1 MKKRKSL
8 LRSDSFQT
16 LLTSL
21 LCIIL
26 GVAIGYVVLL
36 IINPAGAWKSMSA
49 LLKNFFHYPA
59 GKLRM
64 KYFGQTLVRTA
75 PLLMCALS
83 ILFAYKVG
91 MFNIGAAGQYVAGA
105 CVGLYAAIACCWLLL
120 PARSSV
126 PFPVRCV
133 PTAMST
139 LSSPAS
145 CSTGSP
151 CI

>member
-64 KYFGQTLVRTA
+64 TVPSAFFIGSVSCTPPESVMRMSLHFG
-75 PLLMCALS
+75 PC
-83 ILFAYKVG
+83 
-91 MFNIGAAGQYVAGA
+91 
-105 CVGLYAAIACCWLLL
+105 
-120 PARSSV
+120 
-126 PFPVRCV
+126 
-133 PTAMST
+133 TAMAAQSFVISVMVQ
-139 LSSPAS
+139 L
-145 CSTGSP
+145 
-151 CI
+151 

>member
-59 GKLRM
+59 GQAAHEVFRPDA
-64 KYFGQTLVRTA
+64 R
-75 PLLMCALS
+75 PH
-83 ILFAYKVG
+83 
-91 MFNIGAAGQYVAGA
+91 GAAADVCA
-105 CVGLYAAIACCWLLL
+105 VH
-120 PARSSV
+120 
-126 PFPVRCV
+126 PVR
-133 PTAMST
+133 
-139 LSSPAS
+139 L
-145 CSTGSP
+145 
-151 CI
+151 

>member
-49 LLKNFFHYPA
+49 LLKNFFHIQRLVYVH
-59 GKLRM
+59 LRRNQL
-64 KYFGQTLVRTA
+64 G
-75 PLLMCALS
+75 C
-83 ILFAYKVG
+83 
-91 MFNIGAAGQYVAGA
+91 
-105 CVGLYAAIACCWLLL
+105 
-120 PARSSV
+120 
-126 PFPVRCV
+126 
-133 PTAMST
+133 
-139 LSSPAS
+139 
-145 CSTGSP
+145 
-151 CI
+151 